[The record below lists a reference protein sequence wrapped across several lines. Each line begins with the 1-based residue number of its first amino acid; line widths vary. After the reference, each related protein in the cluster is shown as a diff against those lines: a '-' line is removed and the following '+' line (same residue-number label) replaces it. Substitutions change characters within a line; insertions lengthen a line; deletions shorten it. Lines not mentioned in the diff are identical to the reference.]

1 MDLNVA
7 VVAGPHGLK
16 GHVKLM
22 LRTDDPALRFQPG
35 VVLDTDSEEYPEL
48 TIEDVRGSGD
58 SWQVRFEEVQDRTG
72 AEGLR
77 GVTLSIETDEWES
90 EEDEFYLHELKGLP
104 VVHVDGRELGTVADM
119 ETGGAQD
126 LLVVKTADRGRV
138 RLPFVTQ
145 LVPEVSRERVVVDPP
160 GGLFDGEAVE

>member
-1 MDLNVA
+1 MLLDVA

-35 VVLDTDSEEYPEL
+35 VVLDTDSTEFPEL
-48 TIEDVRGSGD
+48 TVESVRGSGE
-58 SWQVRFEEVQDRTG
+58 SWQVKFEEIGDRTA

-77 GVTLSIETDEWES
+77 GTTLMIETDEWES

-104 VVHVDGRELGTVADM
+104 VLDVDGNALGTVADI

-126 LLVVKTADRGRV
+126 LLVVTTADRGRV
-138 RLPFVTQ
+138 RVPFVTQ
-145 LVPEVSRERVVVDPP
+145 LVPEVTRERVVLDPP
-160 GGLFDGEAVE
+160 GGMFTGEAVE